1 MLEKIDI
8 DICTKSIRATREEIL
23 RFISTKH
30 LLGCCSGD
38 DSDSINLFGDGSSY
52 SGDEVAVGDVH
63 GSGYNYSSGYGYE
76 SCSGDGSGDGSGCG
90 TCAGDCYG
98 CGSGCGDG
106 FGYVDGNGTGYI
118 PTIMFNDV
126 PVMTNIK
133 SLNSNV
139 VDYINDVPVI
149 ITHILDNFAAGFIVK
164 NDLTLSPCFI
174 AKIGESFTYGT
185 TLKEAVTV
193 AKANKIKKILNIEW

>member
-23 RFISTKH
+23 RFISTKQ
-30 LLGCCSGD
+30 LLGCCS
-38 DSDSINLFGDGSSY
+38 GDGSSY
-52 SGDEVAVGDVH
+52 SGDEVVADNVH
-63 GSGYNYSSGYGYE
+63 GSGYNCSSGYGYE

-133 SLNSNV
+133 SLNGNV

-174 AKIGESFTYGT
+174 AKISESFTYGT
-185 TLKEAVTV
+185 TLKEAVAV

>member
-23 RFISTKH
+23 HFISTKQ
-30 LLGCCSGD
+30 LLGCCSGYA
-38 DSDSINLFGDGSSY
+38 GDGSGY

-118 PTIMFNDV
+118 PTIMFNEV

-133 SLNSNV
+133 SLNGNV

-149 ITHILDNFAAGFIVK
+149 ITHVLDNFAVGFIVK

-174 AKIGESFTYGT
+174 AKVGESFTYGT
-185 TLKEAVTV
+185 TLKEAVAV

>member
-1 MLEKIDI
+1 M
-8 DICTKSIRATREEIL
+8 DICTKNIRATREEVL
-23 RFISTKH
+23 DFISTKH
-30 LLGCCSGD
+30 LLGCCSGYAGA
-38 DSDSINLFGDGSSY
+38 DSDGFGDGSGY
-52 SGDEVAVGDVH
+52 SGDEVVADDVH

-76 SCSGDGSGDGSGCG
+76 SCSGDGSGYGQGSG
-90 TCAGDCYG
+90 TCSGDCYG

-106 FGYVDGNGTGYI
+106 FGFVDGRGTGYI
-118 PTIMFNDV
+118 PTIMFNEV

-133 SLNSNV
+133 SLNGNI

-174 AKIGESFTYGT
+174 AKVNDSFIYGT

-193 AKANKIKKILNIEW
+193 AKLNNIKKILNIEW